1 MKSFTWTGRKDS
13 VVVRG
18 SLDADS
24 LEDAIAVL
32 KNRGIDVEELVEEQ
46 RSDAETIGQTPI
58 SHKTSHRDTSA
69 HAGHDHH
76 QVVEHRFTTP
86 KTSALAVICL
96 VVSLLGVII
105 TWFIPIITQMAAI
118 ICGHIARSQIKK
130 SRGNQTGSGMAL
142 AGLIISYIVLVIVV
156 IVVVLVGVTLTEFF
170 S

>member
-1 MKSFTWTGRKDS
+1 MTSFTWTGRKDS

-24 LEDAIAVL
+24 LDDAIAVL
-32 KNRGIDVEELVEEQ
+32 KNRGIDVEELVEEPVP
-46 RSDAETIGQTPI
+46 DTE
-58 SHKTSHRDTSA
+58 TSHQDVSV

-76 QVVEHRFTTP
+76 QVVEHRLTSP
-86 KTSALAVICL
+86 KTNALAVVSL
-96 VVSLLGVII
+96 VVSLLGVVV
-105 TWFIPIITQMAAI
+105 TWFIPIITQIAAI

-142 AGLIISYIVLVIVV
+142 AGLIISYIVLVFVV
-156 IVVVLVGVTLTEFF
+156 TVIFLVGVTLSELF

>member
-24 LEDAIAVL
+24 LDDAIAVL
-32 KNRGIDVEELVEEQ
+32 KNRGIDVEELVEEP
-46 RSDAETIGQTPI
+46 RPDAET
-58 SHKTSHRDTSA
+58 SHQDTSV

-76 QVVEHRFTTP
+76 QVVEHRLTSP
-86 KTSALAVICL
+86 KTNALAVICL
-96 VVSLLGVII
+96 VVSLSGVVV
-105 TWFIPIITQMAAI
+105 TWFIPIITQIAAI

-142 AGLIISYIVLVIVV
+142 AGLIISYIVLVFVV
-156 IVVVLVGVTLTEFF
+156 IVIFLVGVTLSELF